1 MVQVSKTRNTMFTI
15 YFFIFIRKN
24 RVTFKNKKNHEKSGT
39 GRHSPAAGAARHM
52 DYGTSPNELDKKK
65 TRDENETET
74 RKRTRTENGLF
85 GLLAC

>member
-1 MVQVSKTRNTMFTI
+1 MFTI
-15 YFFIFIRKN
+15 YFLSLQEKIELHLK
-24 RVTFKNKKNHEKSGT
+24 TKKNHEKSGT
-39 GRHSPAAGAARHM
+39 GRHCPAAGAARHM
-52 DYGTSPNELDKKK
+52 DYGTSPNELDKKN